1 LCSNIKKQIDMAQYD
16 FSMVGLNLKVDR
28 VVTAN
33 DFKAK
38 SNLYSSPGVI
48 QSVNSIVLLEDGSRK
63 QTFNYENIR
72 QIGGVAPTSLSDA
85 MTKLSVLIDGV

>member
-1 LCSNIKKQIDMAQYD
+1 MAKYD
-16 FSMVGLNLKVDR
+16 ITMVGLNMKVDR

-48 QSVNSIVLLEDGSRK
+48 QSVDSIILLEDGSRK
-63 QTFNYENIR
+63 QTLRFEHFN

>member
-1 LCSNIKKQIDMAQYD
+1 MATYN
-16 FSMVGLNLKVDR
+16 FTMVGLNLKVDR
-28 VVTAN
+28 VVVGN

-48 QSVNSIVLLEDGSRK
+48 QSVNSIILLEDGQRK
-63 QTFNYENIR
+63 QTFLYEHFN